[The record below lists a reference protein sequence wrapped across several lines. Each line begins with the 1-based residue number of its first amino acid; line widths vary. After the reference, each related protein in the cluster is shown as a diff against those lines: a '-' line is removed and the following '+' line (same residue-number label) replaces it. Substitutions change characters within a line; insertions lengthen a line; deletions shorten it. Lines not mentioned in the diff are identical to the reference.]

1 MRLRGHRGTH
11 AEPDK
16 VSDPHADRGPDGRAD
31 RRADGAGEDALA
43 DSPSYYASDGT
54 TTYTP
59 SYGAADAADRDARP
73 NAPSYG
79 AADRRACAA
88 NAAAYHPP
96 AHAAAHRPDEA
107 AGTDADPGG
116 PCANR

>member
-54 TTYTP
+54 SRGKTATLRRARPATTYPMWVLSLFPT
-59 SYGAADAADRDARP
+59 
-73 NAPSYG
+73 
-79 AADRRACAA
+79 
-88 NAAAYHPP
+88 H
-96 AHAAAHRPDEA
+96 
-107 AGTDADPGG
+107 
-116 PCANR
+116 